1 MTDGIEYLGL
11 IEDEDII
18 LDEAALDLAVLDQ
31 PDVDLSPYLEMLEAI
46 SRHLAELN
54 VGASA
59 QARAEALT
67 SVIAGEFG
75 FIGDRQT
82 YDDPDNA
89 NLIRVIDRRRGL
101 PVSLSILYTAAAR
114 RVDWAADSLNTP
126 GHLLT
131 RVGAERDFVL
141 IDPFAGGAVVE
152 PRQVAN
158 LLSRW
163 SVRSRHAIA
172 AHLTPMTN
180 RSVLVRLLTNQ
191 ASRAEQGGD
200 FERALEVMERITTV
214 DPSYSHGWW
223 ERARLETL
231 VGDNAAAKDSLVS
244 ALEITRDQRE
254 RERILSALHALSAT
268 RH

>member
-1 MTDGIEYLGL
+1 MTDGIDYLGL

-31 PDVDLSPYLEMLEAI
+31 PDVDLSPYLETLEGI
-46 SRHLAELN
+46 SARLAELD

-75 FIGDRQT
+75 FMGDRQT

-114 RVDWAADSLNTP
+114 RLDWAADSLNTP

-131 RVGAERDFVL
+131 RIGVERDFVL

-152 PRQVAN
+152 PKQVAS

-172 AHLTPMTN
+172 AHLTPMSN

-191 ASRAEQGGD
+191 ASRAEQGKD
-200 FERALEVMERITTV
+200 LERAIEVYERITTV
-214 DPSYSHGWW
+214 DPSYGHGWW
-223 ERARLETL
+223 ERARLETMA
-231 VGDNAAAKDSLVS
+231 GDGAAAKESLVS
-244 ALEITRDQRE
+244 MFEITRDQKE

>member
-1 MTDGIEYLGL
+1 MTDGIDYLGL

-18 LDEAALDLAVLDQ
+18 LDEAALDLALLDQ
-31 PDVDLSPYLEMLEAI
+31 PDIDISPYLETLEGI
-46 SRHLAELN
+46 SDRLAALN
-54 VGASA
+54 VGPSA
-59 QARAEALT
+59 QVRAEALT
-67 SVIAGEFG
+67 AVIAGEFG
-75 FIGDRQT
+75 FMGDHQT

-89 NLIRVIDRRRGL
+89 NMIRVIDRRRGL

-114 RVDWAADSLNTP
+114 RLEWAADSLNTP

-131 RVGAERDFVL
+131 RVGADRDFVL

-163 SVRSRHAIA
+163 SVRSRNAIA

-191 ASRAEQGGD
+191 ASRAEQSGD
-200 FERALEVMERITTV
+200 FARALEVFERITTV

-223 ERARLETL
+223 ERARLETQL
-231 VGDNAAAKDSLVS
+231 GDGASAKDSLVS
-244 ALEITRDQRE
+244 MFEITRDQRE
-254 RERILSALHALSAT
+254 RERILSALHALTAT